1 MKNYFMGLIV
11 GVIVLAFSAVGLA
24 QVPPQAGAA
33 GAKAIPRTLDGK
45 PDLSGIWRTVS
56 SKVEPM
62 QLTVWATKRWNYN
75 KLPEGNGARPE
86 YDPILHC
93 YRPGLARLGPPL
105 LVPADSIVVRIEGAD
120 APAPGGPAAMDAVMI
135 NYAPRKVWVVY
146 QYNQEV
152 REIFTDG
159 RKHPAVDPE
168 DNATL
173 WWNGYSTGTWDG
185 DTFVVD
191 TTNLRN
197 ETWLDN
203 LGHEFRQLHIV
214 ERFRRVDADTL
225 QIDRTLT
232 DPMAL
237 AKPYT
242 TSATLKLTPNL
253 TFQEN
258 VVCGQYYVRKF
269 AFGYDGLLGINTH
282 PWQGED
288 RSSAIP
294 EFSGRLPDEA
304 EKKDDK
310 K

>member
-1 MKNYFMGLIV
+1 MKNRFMGLIF
-11 GVIVLAFSAVGLA
+11 GVVVLAFSAVALA

-33 GAKAIPRTLDGK
+33 GAKAIPRTPDGK
-45 PDLSGIWRTVS
+45 PDLSGIWKTAS
-56 SKVEPM
+56 SKADPM
-62 QLTVWATKRWNYN
+62 QLTAWGIDRFNYN
-75 KLPEGNGARPE
+75 KLPKGNGARPE

-105 LVPADSIVVRIEGAD
+105 LVPADSVVVRIDD
-120 APAPGGPAAMDAVMI
+120 ASVPAPGGPAAMDAI
-135 NYAPRKVWVVY
+135 QIANAPHTVWVIY

-168 DNATL
+168 DNSTL

-191 TTNLRN
+191 TTNLRT

-203 LGHEFRQLHIV
+203 LGHETRELHVV

-232 DPMAL
+232 DPMVL

-242 TSATLKLTPNL
+242 NSATLKLTPNV

-258 VVCGQYYVRKF
+258 VVCDQYYVRKF
-269 AFGYDGLLGINTH
+269 AFGYDGLLGISTH
-282 PWQGED
+282 PYGGPD
-288 RSSAIP
+288 RSSATP
-294 EFSGRLPDEA
+294 VFTGNLPDE
-304 EKKDDK
+304 KK
-310 K
+310 